1 MDLNSK
7 AVLGTRRSASSIS
20 TLLLYLSLVVI
31 MSALPAAALRR
42 AAGSQ
47 LRQRVAIRAYASVAP
62 TTPSASSSGPS
73 LFLNG
78 PPSAKVQSEAKL
90 VKFGGKGAPIT
101 PGVRHTVQLR
111 HPHLHSGGPLRE
123 LTVPLRRKGGR
134 NHTGQVVNRHTGG
147 GHKRRLRIVDF
158 HRSDAGEHD
167 VVRIEYDPGR
177 SAHIALI
184 RRRTDADAVD
194 TEEGARLAELTLDDA
209 KSMSSATWSTDKDR
223 RELRKVRGGWS
234 YILAPDGLRAGD
246 VVRSY
251 RSGVPDNLVEGL
263 STESVAIDTDPASPQ
278 TVDSPTAATSSA
290 SSSRALGLLRT
301 LTLKPGNVLPLR
313 LCPPGTIIHNISLSP
328 SGKMQLCRS
337 AGTFGQIVAH
347 GSGKVE
353 NDIPIEEQGQL
364 QKLGWTLV
372 KLQSGEVRKL
382 HPECVATVGT
392 VSK

>member
-1 MDLNSK
+1 M
-7 AVLGTRRSASSIS
+7 SS
-20 TLLLYLSLVVI
+20 
-31 MSALPAAALRR
+31 LPAAALKRF
-42 AAGSQ
+42 AGSQ
-47 LRQRVAIRAYASVAP
+47 LRQRAITRAYASVAP
-62 TTPSASSSGPS
+62 TSSSSSGPS

-78 PPSAKVQSEAKL
+78 PPAQKVQSEAKL
-90 VKFGGKGAPIT
+90 IKFGGKGAPIT

-158 HRSDAGEHD
+158 HRSEAGEHD

-184 RRRTDADAVD
+184 RRRDAESVETD
-194 TEEGARLAELTLDDA
+194 EGARLAELTLDDA
-209 KSMSSATWSTDKDR
+209 KAMSPTSWSTDKDR

-263 STESVAIDTDPASPQ
+263 TSESAIDTDPASPQ
-278 TVDSPTAATSSA
+278 TVESPTSSSSA

-353 NDIPIEEQGQL
+353 NDIPLEKQGQL